1 MIRELKRGSDFMIAK
16 KVIMDMLPTMWPLLT
31 FVSVVAISLRIVYL
45 KGKKFILHKELM
57 ALIFIIYILC
67 LYFVVTGQDIN
78 YGGVNLIPFKEM
90 FRYEI
95 GSYKFMK
102 NIVGNVLLFIPY
114 GFFSSYYLN
123 NKKIGTNVMLCL
135 IATLCIESIQYY
147 IGRVFDID
155 DIMLNVLGG
164 FIGCL
169 LFVAL
174 AAIKNKLPKFM
185 RSDGFLNF
193 LFILIIILG
202 VIFGFKIDLLSYI

>member
-1 MIRELKRGSDFMIAK
+1 MVVREIIS
-16 KVIMDMLPTMWPLLT
+16 DMLPSMWPLIV
-31 FVSVVAISLRIVYL
+31 FVSVVAVSLRLAFL
-45 KGKKFILHKELM
+45 KGSKSFVFHRELM
-57 ALIFIIYILC
+57 ALVFIIYILC
-67 LYFVVTGQDIN
+67 LYYVVTGQDIN

-90 FRYEI
+90 FRYEF

-102 NIVGNVLLFIPY
+102 NIIGNILLFIPY

-135 IATLCIESIQYY
+135 IATFCIECIQYY

-169 LFVAL
+169 LYVAL
-174 AAIKNKLPKFM
+174 TAIKGKLPRFM
-185 RSDGFLNF
+185 KSDAFLNF
-193 LFILIIILG
+193 LFILVIILCMM
-202 VIFGFKIDLLSYI
+202 FGFNINIFSYI

>member
-1 MIRELKRGSDFMIAK
+1 MVVREIIK
-16 KVIMDMLPTMWPLLT
+16 DMLPSMWPLIV
-31 FVSVVAISLRIVYL
+31 FVSVVAISMRIAFL
-45 KGKKFILHKELM
+45 KGTKRFVLHRELM
-57 ALIFIIYILC
+57 ALVFIIYILC

-90 FRYEI
+90 FRYEF

-102 NIVGNVLLFIPY
+102 NIIGNILLFVPY

-135 IATLCIESIQYY
+135 IASFSIETIQYY

-164 FIGCL
+164 FCGCL
-169 LFVAL
+169 IFVSL
-174 AAIKNKLPKFM
+174 TAIKNKLPRFM
-185 RSDGFLNF
+185 KSDAFLNF
-193 LFILIIILG
+193 LFILVIILF
-202 VIFGFKIDLLSYI
+202 VILGFNINIFSYI

>member
-1 MIRELKRGSDFMIAK
+1 MVVKE
-16 KVIMDMLPTMWPLLT
+16 VIKEMLPSMWPMLV
-31 FVSVVAISLRIVYL
+31 FVSVVAISLRLAFL
-45 KGKKFILHKELM
+45 KGSRKFVLHKELM
-57 ALIFIIYILC
+57 ALVFILYILC
-67 LYFVVTGQDIN
+67 LYYVVTIQDIN
-78 YGGVNLIPFKEM
+78 YGGINLIPFKEM

-102 NIVGNVLLFIPY
+102 NIIGNILLFIPY

-135 IATLCIESIQYY
+135 IATFCIESIQYY

-169 LFVAL
+169 IYVAL
-174 AAIKNKLPKFM
+174 TAIRGKLPRFM
-185 RSDGFLNF
+185 KSDWFLNF
-193 LFILIIILG
+193 LFILIIVLG
-202 VIFGFKIDLLSYI
+202 IVFGFKIDIFSYL

>member
-1 MIRELKRGSDFMIAK
+1 MVVREIIS
-16 KVIMDMLPTMWPLLT
+16 DMLPSMWPLIV
-31 FVSVVAISLRIVYL
+31 FVSVVAVSLRLAFL
-45 KGKKFILHKELM
+45 KGGKRFVFHRELM
-57 ALIFIIYILC
+57 ALVFIIYILC
-67 LYFVVTGQDIN
+67 LYYVVTGQDIN

-90 FRYEI
+90 FRYEF

-102 NIVGNVLLFIPY
+102 NIIGNILLFIPY

-135 IATLCIESIQYY
+135 IATFCIECIQYY

-169 LFVAL
+169 LYVAL
-174 AAIKNKLPKFM
+174 TAIKGKLPRFM
-185 RSDGFLNF
+185 KSDAFLNF
-193 LFILIIILG
+193 LFILVIILCMM
-202 VIFGFKIDLLSYI
+202 FGFNINIFSYI

>member
-1 MIRELKRGSDFMIAK
+1 MVVREIIK
-16 KVIMDMLPTMWPLLT
+16 DMLPSIWPLIV
-31 FVSVVAISLRIVYL
+31 FVSVVAISLRIAFL
-45 KGKKFILHKELM
+45 KGNKKFVLHRELM

-67 LYFVVTGQDIN
+67 LYYVVTSQDIN

-102 NIVGNVLLFIPY
+102 NIVGNILLFVPY

-123 NKKIGTNVMLCL
+123 NRKIGTNVLLCL
-135 IATLCIESIQYY
+135 VATFCIECIQCY

-155 DIMLNVLGG
+155 DIILNVLGG

-174 AAIKNKLPKFM
+174 TAIKSKLPKFM
-185 RSDGFLNF
+185 KSDAFLNF
-193 LFILIIILG
+193 LLILIIILG
-202 VIFGFKIDLLSYI
+202 IMYGFNINIFSYI